1 MKTTLMKIKDK
12 TKAWLSPHHPF
23 HDMSRRDKCYYAA
36 AILLQTQ
43 LSESVSPVDHFELLR
58 LYTFGLRFNRE
69 DVTEVIRLSKNKEIV
84 LEYVLEFLT
93 KRADQIVF
101 LLDLSNVSYNG
112 NSFGEKEWQAIDI
125 YGELFHIP
133 KNQVNMIKRFIQAA
147 VISDCEECM
156 KIFSNMMQ
164 MGMDCNLES
173 LRYYVPELEYT
184 TVVDSDSM
192 IPGQNV
198 ELKGQCEI
206 RKPFTVPRNCKVE
219 IQNAKLILGAPIIME
234 GGELVVTDSEV
245 SCMEGAYESFFQV
258 KDSKVTIKNSCF
270 YCSNICGVIHQ
281 NKGNLHIDK
290 CEIYDSNRISAV
302 AFEGKEIEIKD
313 SSFQECYNND
323 NGGAI
328 VAKAAS
334 GLITNCRF
342 TQCRAVNGGAIA
354 TWAPMRINSCS
365 FCECHALEYGNSVYY
380 EGLAQDRIENCLYE
394 DTMEERSQVVQA
406 IFSSEEI
413 QNVNEIKVSTY
424 LGVPFHRGTEH
435 SMWIHNATIYLASPM
450 ILKGGLRMEHV
461 TMIAKGLLSGD
472 LIDVSNGRAVTMIDC
487 QLDGGQRNG
496 IINATGTKLTVRD
509 CIFAHS
515 KEGRAIY
522 NSVDFECE
530 NCVFNSCESGAVYG
544 TRAIIKN
551 SIFINCR
558 GKRGAALYLVSNK
571 GLIKGCTFEKC
582 VAETSGGGMITFGNY
597 QMINCTFKDCKPD
610 NCGR

>member
-1 MKTTLMKIKDK
+1 MKTTLMKIKEK
-12 TKAWLSPHHPF
+12 TKAWLSPQHPF
-23 HDMSRRDKCYYAA
+23 HDLSRKDKCYYAA

-69 DVTEVIRLSKNKEIV
+69 DVTEVIRLSKNKEFV
-84 LEYVLEFLT
+84 LEYVLDLLIKKEE
-93 KRADQIVF
+93 QIIF

-112 NSFGEKEWQAIDI
+112 SSFGEKEWQAIDI

-133 KNQVNMIKRFIQAA
+133 KNQVNMIKRFIKSA

-164 MGMDCNLES
+164 MGMECSLES
-173 LRYYVPELEYT
+173 LRYYIPELEYT

-192 IPGQNV
+192 ISGQYM

-206 RKPFTVPRNCKVE
+206 RKPFVVPRNCRVE
-219 IQNAKLILGAPIIME
+219 IQNAKVILCAPVVIE
-234 GGELVVTDSEV
+234 GGELVITDSEV
-245 SCMEGAYESFFQV
+245 SYLEGEYESFFTA
-258 KDSKVTIKNSCF
+258 KDCNVIIKNSCF
-270 YCSNICGVIHQ
+270 YCGNVCSVLKQ
-281 NKGNLHIDK
+281 NKGNLYIDN
-290 CEIYDSNRISAV
+290 CEVYDSNRVSAV
-302 AFEGKEIEIKD
+302 AFEGTDMQIKD
-313 SSFQECYNND
+313 SSFHECYHND
-323 NGGAI
+323 KGGAI
-328 VAKAAS
+328 VAQAVNGS
-334 GLITNCRF
+334 IENCRF
-342 TQCRAVNGGAIA
+342 NRCCAVRGGAIA
-354 TWAPMRINSCS
+354 TWAPMRITSCS
-365 FCECHALEYGNSVYY
+365 FCECHALEYGNSIYY
-380 EGLAQDRIENCLYE
+380 EGVAQERVENCLYE
-394 DTMEERSQVVQA
+394 DTMEERSQLVQA
-406 IFSSEEI
+406 IFSTEEI
-413 QNVNEIKVSTY
+413 QHLNEIKVSTY
-424 LGVPFHRGTEH
+424 LGVPFYHGVDS

-461 TMIAKGLLSGD
+461 TMIAQGLLSGD

-515 KEGRAIY
+515 KEGRAVY

-530 NCVFNSCESGAVYG
+530 NSVFNSCESGAVYG
-544 TRAIIKN
+544 TRAIIRN

-582 VAETSGGGMITFGNY
+582 VAETSGGALITFGNY
-597 QMINCTFKDCKPD
+597 QVVNCVFKECKPN
-610 NCGR
+610 NCG